1 VLEDSRKGLD
11 SAKRKWITITLVFY
25 YAFTF
30 EPRPKYNMK
39 NNKAP
44 EGIDTTYLDIQD
56 KTKETSD

>member
-1 VLEDSRKGLD
+1 ML
-11 SAKRKWITITLVFY
+11 Y

-44 EGIDTTYLDIQD
+44 EGVDTTYLDTQD